1 MSWVLARSAGARPFE
16 INTSN
21 KRPQQTEDGGGR
33 KTSGH
38 VPLCSLL
45 RESTRVWK
53 TQSGVELICGRA
65 NFFFRNPAVL
75 FNGARFF
82 ATARSCLPC
91 KSALQEGGDEK
102 NFGAELRNRHAYLT
116 Q

>member
-45 RESTRVWK
+45 LSSPLVSALATGNRVQVRAHD
-53 TQSGVELICGRA
+53 TQWWRSVVVFARMP
-65 NFFFRNPAVL
+65 PAV
-75 FNGARFF
+75 
-82 ATARSCLPC
+82 
-91 KSALQEGGDEK
+91 EG
-102 NFGAELRNRHAYLT
+102 T
-116 Q
+116 